1 MALTRVNNQA
11 LTNVTSAG
19 LPTITNDKL
28 PTLDSD
34 KLPSGTVLQTVNVS
48 TDGTSSVT
56 SDVGGNQLTALNT
69 LITPKSTSSKLLIT
83 VSICGEFSS
92 GGQNYNSMFSISRT
106 ISGSHT
112 ELTASGSG
120 NRVHGIISPA
130 ISHHAD
136 GGSTLESAYF
146 QYVDSPSTTS
156 QITYTPRVKSQTS
169 NTFYLN
175 RTVADNN
182 SAPFERGVSS
192 VVIMEIAG

>member
-1 MALTRVNNQA
+1 MGLTRVNNQA

-34 KLPSGTVLQTVNVS
+34 KLPSGTVLQTVHVS

-56 SDVGGNQLTALNT
+56 SSSSGNQLTALNT

-83 VSICGEFSS
+83 VSICGEFSHT
-92 GGQNYNSMFSISRT
+92 GAAYNSMFSISRT
-106 ISGSHT
+106 IGGSHT
-112 ELTASGSG
+112 ELTASGSA
-120 NRVHGIISPA
+120 NRMHGIMPSA
-130 ISHHAD
+130 ISYQKDA
-136 GGSTLESAYF
+136 GSTLESAYF
-146 QYVDSPSTTS
+146 QYVDTPNTTS
-156 QITYTPRVKSQTS
+156 QITYAPRVKGETS

-182 SAPFERGVSS
+182 TSAFERGVSS
-192 VVIMEIAG
+192 VVIQEIVG